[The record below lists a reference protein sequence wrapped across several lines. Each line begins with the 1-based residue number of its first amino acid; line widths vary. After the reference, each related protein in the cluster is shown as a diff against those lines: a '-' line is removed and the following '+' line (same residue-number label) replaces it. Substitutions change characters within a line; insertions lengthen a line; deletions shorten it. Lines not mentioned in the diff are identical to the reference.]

1 MFLIPLRTHNAD
13 KGVVYLQRKSISGT
27 TIKNSRHGKNKSIT
41 FLVLDETGDVTN
53 NEKRFCN
60 AINTKKRP
68 LFEVCVT
75 VLWENYF
82 LKIFVS
88 GSS

>member
-1 MFLIPLRTHNAD
+1 MAKKI
-13 KGVVYLQRKSISGT
+13 IS
-27 TIKNSRHGKNKSIT
+27 

-60 AINTKKRP
+60 AIKTKKLP

-75 VLWENYF
+75 VLWGNYF
-82 LKIFVS
+82 LKVFVS
-88 GSS
+88 GSG